1 MPISSRR
8 LSSLVVIALV
18 VVSVFSARP
27 ALANDFVVTSF
38 EDSGPGTLRQA
49 ILDANASFGPDTITF
64 STGGTINLLSPLP
77 EIIGGDLTIDGTVP
91 SGGTIPQVELRGNG
105 TVEGQGLLIKSSNN
119 TIRGFIINGFN
130 ASLTRD
136 KGGAGI
142 VISAVAV
149 AAASNNT
156 VEYSYIGTNVA
167 GTDIGFENKPINN
180 FYGGVLLLGGASDN
194 IVQNNVISGN
204 FGPGVSIERGD
215 FGTSEKI
222 QSGNIIRNNL
232 IGLDATGANALAND
246 FSGVSI
252 SDNSNANIIGPGN
265 VISGNGRDSFVPP
278 YGVLIDGSLSDGGY
292 IRDNKVQGNLIGT
305 DQNGRM
311 SIPNRGGGVQVSS
324 SENTLIGGPNEAD
337 RNIIAGN
344 PTAGVTVERA
354 LDTPSDEVGTVGI
367 TIQNNWIGLGANRE
381 PLGNTDVGVLIH
393 RGARGVTVGPDNL
406 ISYNQRDGVHIKGIE
421 EATPEE
427 QTRDNVISSNRVTN
441 NNADGIL
448 ISDGAIN
455 NRITGTTTN
464 TNGGDG
470 IAFESG
476 GNLDGTVRPL
486 LNNLTLTDTTV
497 SGTLLNTE
505 SCTPDCTIEVF
516 SGFGSDPGEGLIYH
530 TGTTATDTFSVDV
543 PLCRPFLLFTVT
555 DGSGNTSSFGSQI
568 GPFAQCDAWV
578 VGRAFLPLTIH

>member
-1 MPISSRR
+1 MPISFRR

-38 EDSGPGTLRQA
+38 DDSGPGTLRQA
-49 ILDANASFGPDTITF
+49 ILDANASVGPDTITF
-64 STGGTINLLSPLP
+64 STGGTITLASPLP
-77 EIIGGDLTIDGTVP
+77 EITGGDMTIDGTVP
-91 SGGTIPQVELRGNG
+91 FGGTIPQVELRGEG
-105 TVEGQGLLIKSSNN
+105 AIEGQGFLIKSSGN

-130 ASLTRD
+130 ASLTAD

-142 VISAVAV
+142 IISAVNV
-149 AAASNNT
+149 TAASNNT
-156 VEYSYIGTNVA
+156 IEYCYVGTNVA
-167 GTDIGFENKPINN
+167 GTDIGFDNKPTNN
-180 FYGGVLLLGGASDN
+180 FYGGILLMGGASDN

-215 FGTSEKI
+215 FGTTEEI
-222 QSGNIIRNNL
+222 QSGNIIRDNL
-232 IGLDATGANALAND
+232 IGLDASGTNALAND
-246 FSGVSI
+246 FSGVFI
-252 SDNSNANIIGPGN
+252 SDNSNANTIGPGN
-265 VISGNGRDSFVPP
+265 IISGNGRDSFSPP
-278 YGVLIDGSLSDGGY
+278 YGVLVDGSLSAGGY

-305 DQNGRM
+305 DQTGRI

-354 LDTPSDEVGTVGI
+354 LDTPPDEVGTVGI
-367 TIQNNWIGLGANRE
+367 TIQNNWIGLGTNRE

-406 ISYNQRDGVHIKGIE
+406 ISYNQRDGVHIRGVE
-421 EATPEE
+421 DATPEE
-427 QTRDNVISSNRVTN
+427 QTRDNVVSNNRIT
-441 NNADGIL
+441 NNADDGVL
-448 ISDGAIN
+448 VSDGAIN

-464 TNGGDG
+464 ANGGNG

-476 GNLDGTVRPL
+476 GNLDGTIRPL
-486 LNNLTLTDTTV
+486 LTNLALTDTTV

-505 SCTPDCTIEVF
+505 SCNPDCTVEVF
-516 SGFGSDPGEGLIYH
+516 SGFGTDSGEGLIYH

-555 DGSGNTSSFGSQI
+555 DGSGNTSSFGNQI

-578 VGRAFLPLTIH
+578 VGRAFLPLTIR